1 MAEPKYFA
9 HPNVSYRGNPYI
21 EGLGMPLS
29 SEQFYANCEIPF
41 HYELDLSG
49 VDESLHS
56 YLSVLPLTNW
66 RRFIHLQMRRTVYT
80 TRCDG

>member
-29 SEQFYANCEIPF
+29 SAQFYANCEIPF
-41 HYELDLSG
+41 
-49 VDESLHS
+49 
-56 YLSVLPLTNW
+56 TMN
-66 RRFIHLQMRRTVYT
+66 
-80 TRCDG
+80 